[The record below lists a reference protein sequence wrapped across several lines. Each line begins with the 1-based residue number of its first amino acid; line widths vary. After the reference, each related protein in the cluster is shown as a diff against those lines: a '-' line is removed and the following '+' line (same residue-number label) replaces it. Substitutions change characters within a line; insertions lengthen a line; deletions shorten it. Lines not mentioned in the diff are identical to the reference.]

1 MCSPGKRLHMTSPKL
16 RKVLSDLR
24 RNLEAA
30 DIPHAL
36 IGAMALSF
44 YGIPRYTADI
54 DLLSDQRHKPPILQ
68 ILAELGF
75 DCFQDTEVFA
85 QFDSEKSAYG
95 KVDFM
100 FVSTAEGRTIL
111 ERAVLVEDELLGENS
126 VVQPTDYAV
135 LKLMSIANNPDRKN
149 HDTADL
155 EAMFKSVAAG
165 LLDSAF
171 DPVEIHHLRRFAE
184 RFQVSE
190 ELESLLPLLGAG

>member
-1 MCSPGKRLHMTSPKL
+1 MTSPKL
-16 RKVLSDLR
+16 RNVLSLLR

-30 DIPHAL
+30 GIPHAL

-54 DLLSDQRHKPPILQ
+54 DLLSDQRHKSVILQ
-68 ILAELGF
+68 IMAELGF
-75 DCFQDTEVFA
+75 DCFQDTDAFA
-85 QFDSEKSAYG
+85 QFDSEMGAYG

-100 FVSTAEGRTIL
+100 FVATAEGRTIL
-111 ERAVLVEDELLGENS
+111 ERAVLVDDEMLGETP

-165 LLDSAF
+165 FADPAL
-171 DPVEIHHLRRFAE
+171 DPVNVAQLRRFATH
-184 RFQVSE
+184 FGVSE
-190 ELESLLPLLGAG
+190 DLGLLLPLLGAG

>member
-1 MCSPGKRLHMTSPKL
+1 MCSPGKRLSMTSPKL
-16 RKVLSDLR
+16 RNVLSLLR

-54 DLLSDQRHKPPILQ
+54 DLLSDQRYKPVILS
-68 ILAELGF
+68 LMAELGF
-75 DCFQDTEVFA
+75 DCFQDTDAFA
-85 QFDSEKSAYG
+85 QFDSDLGAYG

-100 FVSTAEGRTIL
+100 FVATEDGRAIL
-111 ERAVLVEDELLGENS
+111 ERAVLVEDELLGENP

-135 LKLMSIANNPDRKN
+135 LKLMSMANNPDRKN

-165 LLDSAF
+165 FLDAAF
-171 DPVEIHHLRRFAE
+171 DPVEINHLGRFAKQ
-184 RFQVSE
+184 FQVSE
-190 ELESLLPLLGAG
+190 ELESLLPLLAAG